1 MKFAI
6 FGFIFLVSIAATCA
20 LYGWLESSVNMIE
33 GLRQFFR
40 PGAGTIVFSP
50 ILLLF
55 IVLGLGV
62 FVGGSLLT
70 VIAAATLGGVI
81 LRYRALTISQSFAR
95 FFVVVAIISQFVF
108 ILFAIEENTRFYSI
122 VHAFIPTVISRRS
135 WPGPMLLSIY
145 PWLHSSFANKQAN
158 QHRLLFHDVWCPS
171 RS

>member
-6 FGFIFLVSIAATCA
+6 FGFIFLVSITATFA

-55 IVLGLGV
+55 IALGLGV
-62 FVGGSLLT
+62 FVGGSLLA
-70 VIAAATLGGVI
+70 VMAAATLGGVF
-81 LRYRALTISQSFAR
+81 LRYRALSISQSFAR

-108 ILFAIEENTRFYSI
+108 ILFAIEENAPFLLDRPRLHPNRYLAAFLAGANAALNLS
-122 VHAFIPTVISRRS
+122 VAAFIIR
-135 WPGPMLLSIY
+135 
-145 PWLHSSFANKQAN
+145 KQT
-158 QHRLLFHDVWCPS
+158 RKSTPPPLP
-171 RS
+171 